1 MPRHKY
7 QKSDHYFWMWWEK
20 IYKKELD
27 NFQRWKSP
35 LTIPEPDSK
44 DWNRRL
50 KLQAYYYGL
59 CDGRERVNEGPD

>member
-7 QKSDHYFWMWWEK
+7 QKNDHYFWMWWET

-35 LTIPEPDSK
+35 LNMPK
-44 DWNRRL
+44 DGSTDWDRRL

-59 CDGRERVNEGPD
+59 CDGRSRVNDGPD

>member
-7 QKSDHYFWMWWEK
+7 QKNDNYFWMWWET

-35 LTIPEPDSK
+35 LNMPEPDSK
-44 DWNRRL
+44 DWNRRF

-59 CDGRERVNEGPD
+59 CDGRSRVNDGPD